1 MSDRGKQK
9 LKLLYL
15 AKMFREL
22 TDDENGLTMAEILQ
36 LLSSVDITAERK
48 GIYRDIETLRMF
60 GMDIRKYQRAPVEYG
75 LVNRDFSVAEVTLII
90 DALQSSRF
98 LSEAAAGHLVESVRG
113 LVSRPQGAELRKR
126 VHVHGRTS
134 SQENSQFGSVDVIQ
148 RAIAET
154 RWLQFSY
161 FKLDADMNK
170 VEQHGGEPYL
180 VIPVDVVYSDGNYY
194 LVAYH
199 ESYDSFANYRIDRM
213 QRIIVRDQQFEPNE
227 TVKAYD
233 AAAWCGHAFGMF
245 SGREES
251 VTLRVREEA
260 MSAVADKLGADMV
273 AVRAQDA
280 PGEALVSVCV
290 AVSPPFFGWLAG
302 FGSAVVVEKPASVRD
317 EYAAWLRDILA
328 GY

>member
-1 MSDRGKQK
+1 MGDGSKQK

-15 AKMFREL
+15 ARMFREL
-22 TDDENGLTMAEILQ
+22 TDDENGLSMASILQ
-36 LLSSVDITAERK
+36 LLGSVGIKAERK

-60 GMDIRKYQRAPVEYG
+60 GMDIRKYERAPVEYG

-161 FKLDADMNK
+161 FKLDAD
-170 VEQHGGEPYL
+170 
-180 VIPVDVVYSDGNYY
+180 
-194 LVAYH
+194 
-199 ESYDSFANYRIDRM
+199 
-213 QRIIVRDQQFEPNE
+213 
-227 TVKAYD
+227 
-233 AAAWCGHAFGMF
+233 
-245 SGREES
+245 SG
-251 VTLRVREEA
+251 
-260 MSAVADKLGADMV
+260 
-273 AVRAQDA
+273 
-280 PGEALVSVCV
+280 
-290 AVSPPFFGWLAG
+290 
-302 FGSAVVVEKPASVRD
+302 
-317 EYAAWLRDILA
+317 
-328 GY
+328 